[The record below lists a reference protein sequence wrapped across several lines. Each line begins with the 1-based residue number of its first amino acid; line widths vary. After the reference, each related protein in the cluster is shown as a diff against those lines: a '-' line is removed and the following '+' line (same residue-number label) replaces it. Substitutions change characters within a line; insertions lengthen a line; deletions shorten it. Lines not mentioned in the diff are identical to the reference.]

1 MEETISLKE
10 IAQVLKKRFWLI
22 LSTAVAAVA
31 IAALLSY
38 YFLTPTYEATTQFIV
53 NTSQS
58 QEESEFDVN
67 DIRTGVELINT
78 YNVVIKSPAILDDV
92 ISELELNRSADN
104 LRQSLNISSEQNSQ
118 VVTVTVTDTNQN
130 RAAMVANTTV
140 EVFKEKIQDY
150 MNVDNVNILSEAQP
164 VDNPVPVSPKPLL
177 NMAIALVLGLMVG
190 VGIAFLLEYLD
201 NTIKAE
207 KDIEDKLGLPVLGI
221 ITHISE
227 DEIVKSAEA
236 ANATS
241 LRTKGGERRYATKQ
255 KETV

>member
-22 LSTAVAAVA
+22 LSTTAGAVI
-31 IAALLSY
+31 IAALISY
-38 YFLTPTYEATTQFIV
+38 FFLTPTYEATTQFIV

-67 DIRTGVELINT
+67 DIRTNVELINT

-92 ISELELNRSADN
+92 VSEMNLSMSADS
-104 LRQSLNISSEQNSQ
+104 LRQKLNISSEQNSQ
-118 VVTVTVTDTNQN
+118 VVSVTVTDTNQN

-140 EVFKEKIQDY
+140 EIFHEKIQDY

-164 VDNPVPVSPKPLL
+164 VDNPSPVSPKPFL

-190 VGIAFLLEYLD
+190 VGVAFLLEYLD

-227 DEIVKSAEA
+227 EEISKASEA

-241 LRTKGGERRYATKQ
+241 LRAKGGHSRYASKQ